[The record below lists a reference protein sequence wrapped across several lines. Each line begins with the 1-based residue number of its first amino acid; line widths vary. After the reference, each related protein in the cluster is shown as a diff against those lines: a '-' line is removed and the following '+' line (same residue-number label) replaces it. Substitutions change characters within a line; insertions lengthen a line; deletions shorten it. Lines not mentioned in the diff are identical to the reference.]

1 MAKFSMK
8 WFSIERL
15 LIKRS
20 SINMKLL
27 IFPLIFLIIIL
38 VFGFTNSYFSSKAKL
53 GVETAITIDKYIIK
67 SLHARITA
75 KEFSSNID
83 EDTADKVKDAFKR
96 LYSDVNKLK
105 DIKIEFIQDNLQVV
119 NEILKDIKEYEDI
132 FDKYSTQKISN
143 SHNKIYKD
151 TNEIET
157 MLEKMMDSTQSIERN
172 LNKIH
177 NQSLKYKEEAL
188 DIQDKV
194 LIILSIAFIILFS
207 LISFIISRIVIKSF
221 NNFKNGLLSFFSY
234 LNKEKD
240 EVEFLNDKSK
250 DEFGE
255 MARVVNS
262 SIKLIQENLEKDEAL
277 IIETVKILDKFKN
290 GDLSQR
296 INKNSNNPALNELKS
311 VFNNMGHALEE
322 NINNILH
329 VLEKYTKLDYL
340 DKVNPNNLEE
350 HLLKLAFG
358 VNNLGD
364 SITEMLVENKS
375 NGLTLDRSSNM
386 LIENVNKLNINSNKA
401 AVSLEETSASL
412 EQITSN
418 IRNNTQNIEKMARY
432 SNNVT
437 ASASEGERLAN
448 QTTQS
453 MDEINTQVN
462 LINESITVID
472 QIAFQT
478 NILSLNA
485 AVEAA
490 TAGEAGKGFAVVAA
504 EVRNLANRSAD
515 AAREIK
521 SIVENARKK
530 ADDGKAIANNMITG
544 YKELNENIQQ
554 TIKLIS
560 NIEISSKEQLS
571 GIEQIND
578 AVTELDQQTQQYASV
593 ASQTHDVSIITDRIA
608 KLVVTNANNKEFHG
622 KDDVKAKKIKN
633 I

>member
-1 MAKFSMK
+1 
-8 WFSIERL
+8 
-15 LIKRS
+15 
-20 SINMKLL
+20 MKLL

-67 SLHARITA
+67 SLHAKITA

-143 SHNKIYKD
+143 SHNRIYKD

-157 MLEKMMDSTQSIERN
+157 MLEKMVDSTQSIERN

-194 LIILSIAFIILFS
+194 LIILSIVFIILFS

-234 LNKEKD
+234 LNKEKE

-255 MARVVNS
+255 MATVVNS
-262 SIKLIQENLEKDEAL
+262 SIKLIQENLQKDEAL

-311 VFNNMGHALEE
+311 VFNDMGHALEE

-386 LIENVNKLNINSNKA
+386 LIENVNKLNVNSNKA
-401 AVSLEETSASL
+401 AASLEETSASL

-462 LINESITVID
+462 LINEAITVID

-530 ADDGKAIANNMITG
+530 ADDGKVIASNMISG

>member
-1 MAKFSMK
+1 MLKLSIKRFS
-8 WFSIERL
+8 FERL

-38 VFGFTNSYFSSKAKL
+38 IFGFTNSYFTSKAKL

-67 SLHARITA
+67 ALHARITA
-75 KEFSSNID
+75 KEFSNNID
-83 EDTADKVKDAFKR
+83 EDTADKVKDDFKR
-96 LYSDVNKLK
+96 LYTDVSKLK
-105 DIKIEFIQDNLQVV
+105 DIKLEFIQENFESI
-119 NEILKDIKEYEDI
+119 NEILKDIKEYQDL
-132 FDKYSTQKISN
+132 FDKYSKQKISN
-143 SHNKIYKD
+143 SRNKIYKD

-157 MLEKMMDSTQSIERN
+157 MLGQMMDSTQAIERS

-188 DIQDKV
+188 DNQDKV
-194 LIILSIAFIILFS
+194 LITLSIIFIVLFS
-207 LISFIISRIVIKSF
+207 LISFIISRVIIKSF
-221 NNFKNGLLSFFSY
+221 NNFRNGLLSFFSY

-255 MARVVNS
+255 MSKVVNG
-262 SIKLIQENLEKDEAL
+262 SIKLIQENLQKDEAL

-296 INKNSNNPALNELKS
+296 INKDSNNPALNELKS

-340 DKVNPNNLEE
+340 DKVDSNNLEE

-364 SITEMLVENKS
+364 SITEMLIENKS

-418 IRNNTQNIEKMARY
+418 IRNNTQNIEKMASY
-432 SNNVT
+432 SNSVT
-437 ASASEGERLAN
+437 ISANEGEKLAN
-448 QTTQS
+448 QTTLA
-453 MDEINTQVN
+453 MEEINEQVN
-462 LINESITVID
+462 SINEAITVID
-472 QIAFQT
+472 QISFQT

-521 SIVENARKK
+521 TIVENARKK
-530 ADDGKAIANNMITG
+530 ADDGKQIANNMIKG

-554 TIKLIS
+554 TINLIS

>member
-1 MAKFSMK
+1 MAKFSIK
-8 WFSIERL
+8 RFSIERL

-67 SLHARITA
+67 SLHAKITA

-194 LIILSIAFIILFS
+194 LIILSIVFIILFS

-234 LNKEKD
+234 LNKEKE

-255 MARVVNS
+255 MATVVNS
-262 SIKLIQENLEKDEAL
+262 SIKLIQENLQKDEAL

-311 VFNNMGHALEE
+311 VFNDMGHALEE

-386 LIENVNKLNINSNKA
+386 LIENVNKLNVNSNKA
-401 AVSLEETSASL
+401 AASLEETSASL

-462 LINESITVID
+462 LINEAITVID

-530 ADDGKAIANNMITG
+530 ADDGKVIASNMISG

>member
-1 MAKFSMK
+1 
-8 WFSIERL
+8 
-15 LIKRS
+15 
-20 SINMKLL
+20 MKLL

-38 VFGFTNSYFSSKAKL
+38 IFGFTNSYFTAKAKL
-53 GVETAITIDKYIIK
+53 GVETAITIDKYIMK
-67 SLHARITA
+67 ALHARITA
-75 KEFSSNID
+75 KEFSINID
-83 EDTADKVKDAFKR
+83 EDTADKVKDDFKR
-96 LYSDVNKLK
+96 LYSDVSKLK
-105 DIKIEFIQDNLQVV
+105 DIKLEFIQENAESIDK
-119 NEILKDIKEYEDI
+119 ILKDIKEYQDE
-132 FDKYSTQKISN
+132 FEKYSKQKISN
-143 SHNKIYKD
+143 SRNKIYKE
-151 TNEIET
+151 TNETET
-157 MLEKMMDSTQSIERN
+157 MLGRMMDLTQAIERN

-177 NQSLKYKEEAL
+177 DQSLKYKEEAL
-188 DIQDKV
+188 DMQDKV
-194 LIILSIAFIILFS
+194 LIILSIIFIVLFS
-207 LISFIISRIVIKSF
+207 LISFLISRVIIKSF
-221 NNFKNGLLSFFSY
+221 NNFRNGLLSFFSY

-255 MARVVNS
+255 MSKVVNS
-262 SIKLIQENLEKDEAL
+262 SIKLIQENLQKDEAL

-296 INKNSNNPALNELKS
+296 IDKDSNNPALNELKS
-311 VFNNMGHALEE
+311 VFNNMGYALEE

-418 IRNNTQNIEKMARY
+418 IRNNTQNIEKMASY

-437 ASASEGERLAN
+437 KSANEGEKLAN
-448 QTTQS
+448 QTTLA
-453 MDEINTQVN
+453 MEEINEQVN
-462 LINESITVID
+462 SINEAITVID
-472 QIAFQT
+472 QISFQT

-504 EVRNLANRSAD
+504 EVRNLASRSAEV
-515 AAREIK
+515 AREIK
-521 SIVENARKK
+521 TLVGNATIK
-530 ADDGKAIANNMITG
+530 ANDGKEIANTMING
-544 YKELNENIQQ
+544 YGTLNENIQN
-554 TIKLIS
+554 TVTLINS
-560 NIEISSKEQLS
+560 VSTASREQQA
-571 GIEQIND
+571 GIQQIND
-578 AVTELDQQTQQYASV
+578 SVNQLDQQTQQIAIISSTTQQI
-593 ASQTHDVSIITDRIA
+593 AEQTNIIAIEIVKNSDE
-608 KLVVTNANNKEFHG
+608 KEFEE
-622 KDDVKAKKIKN
+622 KNSVKAKDFK
-633 I
+633 

>member
-1 MAKFSMK
+1 MAKFSIK
-8 WFSIERL
+8 RFSIERL

-67 SLHARITA
+67 SLHAKITA

-143 SHNKIYKD
+143 SHNRIYKD

-157 MLEKMMDSTQSIERN
+157 MLEKMVDSTQSIERN

-194 LIILSIAFIILFS
+194 LIILSIVFIILFS

-234 LNKEKD
+234 LNKEKE

-255 MARVVNS
+255 MATVVNS
-262 SIKLIQENLEKDEAL
+262 SIKLIQENLQKDEAL

-311 VFNNMGHALEE
+311 VFNDMGHALEE

-386 LIENVNKLNINSNKA
+386 LIENVNKLNVNSNKA
-401 AVSLEETSASL
+401 AASLEETSASL

-462 LINESITVID
+462 LINEAITVID

-530 ADDGKAIANNMITG
+530 ADDGKVIASNMISG